1 MVFGGTCYGLIGI
14 VYRAHCGDLSSM
26 RKLGMFEDGNL
37 EQKEKVFQID
47 LISTIMGKLLSELLI
62 SR

>member
-1 MVFGGTCYGLIGI
+1 
-14 VYRAHCGDLSSM
+14 
-26 RKLGMFEDGNL
+26 MFEDGNL